1 MKNTGFILSI
11 IIYFSLQENAIA
23 QYQPINNIPFYKG
36 GYELSAALAGGM
48 NAAQFSE
55 TDFNGDGKKDLFIFE
70 RSSNTFITL
79 LNSGEG
85 IYTYT
90 PEYQSAFPQL
100 TDWALLRDYNCD
112 GLPDLFTYYIGS
124 TKVFKGVLIDGNL
137 SFIQEKE
144 RITYYDED
152 SETDVA
158 IYTSRTDI
166 PTIDDI
172 DGDGDLDILSFS
184 VSNTTIRFYKNIS
197 FESGFSCDSLK
208 YDLVEY
214 CWGMLYEGFSCGGG
228 DLGIVCKGGP
238 DANIARELHTG
249 STSLT
254 LDKDGDGDKDLI
266 LGDNSCNNLV
276 YYLNGGDN
284 EFAEMVS
291 KDTLFPSNTVSYFAP
306 DFPGI
311 YLIDADNDGDQ
322 DLIAT
327 PNDDLLGLNTDN
339 IWLYENLNTN
349 DTFDF
354 DFFAD
359 TFLVSSMV
367 DAGNY
372 SYPVYFDYNND
383 GLQDIVIG
391 VNNTYGHDQ
400 IFHHGLWLYKNIGT
414 ASSPAFL
421 FITKDFASLDT
432 YPLNQLT
439 PFFADADQ
447 DGDDDLF
454 CGTYDGTII
463 YLENLSG
470 PTGEAEFADPV
481 FVYQGID
488 VGQNS
493 APCLFDMDE
502 DGKLDMVVGEMNG
515 NLNYYHNTGTVSDPV
530 FTLENEIFGG
540 VDVREEGYV
549 TGYSKP
555 FFFKN
560 ENDSINLLVGS
571 QSGKI
576 YLFNEIEDALL
587 GEFYE
592 ADTNYLEFPSGTFI
606 SIMRSDIDADG
617 KTDYLTGSIR
627 GGIQVFERINPD
639 AITNYHSVNQF
650 NIYPNPATTSITI
663 SLKTNLIAPH
673 IVKIMNASGM
683 LISQVEMKSEILQIP
698 VHSFPNGIYF
708 IQISGEEAPLSRCF
722 VIAQ

>member
-1 MKNTGFILSI
+1 MLLHI
-11 IIYFSLQENAIA
+11 FSYCQF
-23 QYQPINNIPFYKG
+23 QPQHDIPFYNG
-36 GYELSAALAGGM
+36 AYELSAALAGGM

-55 TDFNGDGKKDLFIFE
+55 NDFNGDGKSDLFIFE
-70 RSSNTFITL
+70 RASNTWITL
-79 LNSGEG
+79 LNSGDG
-85 IYTYT
+85 IYTYA
-90 PEYQSAFPQL
+90 PEYQSAFPL
-100 TDWALLRDYNCD
+100 MTDWALLRDFNCD
-112 GLPDLFTYYIGS
+112 GLPDIFTYYIGS
-124 TKVFKGVLIDGNL
+124 TKVFKGVLTDGNL
-137 SFIQEKE
+137 SFVLQKE

-166 PTIDDI
+166 PSIDDI

-184 VSNTTIRFYKNIS
+184 VSNTTIRYYKNIS
-197 FESGFSCDSLK
+197 FESGYSCDSLK

-238 DANIARELHTG
+238 DNVMARELHTG

-254 LDKDGDGDKDLI
+254 FDKDGDGDKDLI

-291 KDTLFPSNTVSYFAP
+291 KDTLFPSNTLSYYAP
-306 DFPGI
+306 DFPGM
-311 YLIDADNDGDQ
+311 YLIDADDDGDK

-339 IWLYENLNTN
+339 IWLYKNLNTN

-372 SYPVYFDYNND
+372 SSPVYFDYNQD

-400 IFHHGLWLYKNIGT
+400 IFHHGLWLYENIGT
-414 ASSPAFL
+414 ASAPAFR
-421 FITKDFASLDT
+421 FVTKNFGGLDT

-439 PFFADADQ
+439 PFFADADD
-447 DGDDDLF
+447 DGDADLF

-470 PTGEAEFADPV
+470 PTAEASFADPV
-481 FVYQGID
+481 FAYQGID

-493 APCLFDMDE
+493 APCLFDMDA
-502 DGKLDMVVGEMNG
+502 DGKLDMVIGEMNG

-530 FTLENEIFGG
+530 FNLENEIFGG
-540 VDVREEGYV
+540 VDVRDPGYV

-592 ADTNYLEFPSGTFI
+592 ADTNYLDFPSGTFI
-606 SIMRSDIDADG
+606 SVMRSDIDGDN
-617 KTDYLTGSIR
+617 KPDFLTGNIR
-627 GGIQVFERINPD
+627 GGIQIFEKTIPD
-639 AITNYHSVNQF
+639 GISAIQNENQF
-650 NIYPNPATTSITI
+650 TIFPNPAKERITI
-663 SLKTNLIAPH
+663 SIKGNFGPGQT
-673 IVKIMNASGM
+673 VKIINVSGSVLSQFEM
-683 LISQVEMKSEILQIP
+683 QTSSLEISVANY
-698 VHSFPNGIYF
+698 PNGIYF
-708 IQISGEEAPLSRCF
+708 VQIAGEQGTMNRSF
-722 VIAQ
+722 VVAK